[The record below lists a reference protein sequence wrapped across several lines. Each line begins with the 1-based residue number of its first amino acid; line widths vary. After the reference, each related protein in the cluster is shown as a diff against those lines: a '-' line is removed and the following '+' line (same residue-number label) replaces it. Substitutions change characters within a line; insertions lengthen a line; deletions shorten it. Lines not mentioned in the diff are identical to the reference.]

1 MAAWARA
8 FDWLLEAL
16 AWVAGAMIVFALCT
30 VSIDVV
36 MRYFFNAPIAWIM
49 QVSEYVMLYVPMLA
63 AGYVLKRE
71 EHVAVDIVVGALP
84 PAVRRRLTAA
94 TSLAAAV
101 VAGIVAYGG
110 WLVTNEQFRL
120 GTPTLDA
127 VKIPAFLVTAAI
139 PLGCSVLAVQFLRRA
154 LAVRRAA

>member
-1 MAAWARA
+1 MAALSRA

-16 AWVAGAMIVFALCT
+16 AWAAAAMIVFALTT

-36 MRYFFNAPIAWIM
+36 LRYFFNAPIAWVM

-63 AGYVLKRE
+63 GAYVLRRE
-71 EHVAVDIVVGALP
+71 EHVAVDIVVGALS
-84 PAVRRRLTAA
+84 PAVRRRLTAV
-94 TSLAAAV
+94 TSVAAAA

-110 WLVTNEQFRL
+110 WLVTSEQFQL

-127 VKIPAFLVTAAI
+127 VKIPAFLVTVAV
-139 PLGCSVLAVQFLRRA
+139 PLGCGALAVQFLRRA
-154 LAVRRAA
+154 LAALRSA